1 MADVYRAPM
10 RSRSDDIELRDT
22 IGHALRLSVCG
33 FGRLVIRPGD
43 EQRLARR
50 VDRFGEIPDGS
61 FVWTRDADGLFWLGR
76 FDGPYFYDDS
86 EAAAAVD
93 LVHVRPCVWLPTPLL
108 ESEVPA
114 AVGATFGRGGR
125 NFQQTHDSSVGS
137 ETERIWNERH

>member
-22 IGHALRLSVCG
+22 IGHALSLNVCG
-33 FGRLVIRPGD
+33 FGRLVTRPGD

-50 VDRFGEIPDGS
+50 VDRFCEIPDRS

-76 FDGPYFYDDS
+76 VDGPYFYDDS
-86 EAAAAVD
+86 AAAAAVD
-93 LVHVRPCVWLPTPLL
+93 LVHVRPCLWLRTPLL

-114 AVGATFGRGGR
+114 AVAATFGRGGR